1 MDKDIALI
9 TCLDDIA
16 KALTKEAEWRKEM
29 GNFGNFLGEAEAK
42 KLFIFSAEVLMG
54 IAENI

>member
-42 KLFIFSAEVLMG
+42 KQDGSHPATP
-54 IAENI
+54 